1 MGMSVELLDWD
12 DFHPVGDV
20 MSLFW
25 LGTDCHKTAFA
36 EDLESGLIQAP
47 LCCKG
52 TLQHHQPARYHSPPL
67 TTYAKNRLFSFR
79 AKATKGSSSIS
90 R

>member
-1 MGMSVELLDWD
+1 MSVELLDWD

-47 LCCKG
+47 L
-52 TLQHHQPARYHSPPL
+52 LQGDTATRPASKVSFSPFD
-67 TTYAKNRLFSFR
+67 Y
-79 AKATKGSSSIS
+79 ICQE
-90 R
+90 

>member
-47 LCCKG
+47 L
-52 TLQHHQPARYHSPPL
+52 LQEDTATPPASKVSFSPFD
-67 TTYAKNRLFSFR
+67 Y
-79 AKATKGSSSIS
+79 ICQE
-90 R
+90 

>member
-1 MGMSVELLDWD
+1 MGMSVELLDWN

-47 LCCKG
+47 L
-52 TLQHHQPARYHSPPL
+52 LQWDTATPPASKASL
-67 TTYAKNRLFSFR
+67 SLFDYICQ
-79 AKATKGSSSIS
+79 K
-90 R
+90 